1 MGRPSSRRAARKLT
15 QSGRRVSHETINRW
29 RRQGWR
35 PLDGEPRHPL
45 DIARDRLDDAL
56 PVLTNDPMTT
66 STSFV
71 RESAEG
77 EALEHLSDTELQRR
91 AARQVT
97 VAVCVV
103 AKAMIVKATVAAAKP
118 AEFGLLARAL
128 AQCLQAGTAVLSEQP
143 TANPGK

>member
-35 PLDGEPRHPL
+35 SLDGEPRHLL

-103 AKAMIVKATVAAAKP
+103 AKAMIVKATVAAAI

-128 AQCLQAGTAVLSEQP
+128 AQCLQAGSAVLSEQP